1 MSNARSIDPSR
12 LRERWGIDRT
22 TVYRMADD
30 GRLKTV
36 STPFGLRIHQD
47 EILRVEG
54 NGAGTP
60 RHCADKTR
68 AVRAESYRRRREAVL
83 ER

>member
-1 MSNARSIDPSR
+1 MKRSHVPDVERTLYRPV
-12 LRERWGIDRT
+12 EVAQRWGVDRT

-47 EILRVEG
+47 EILHIE
-54 NGAGTP
+54 NDGAGGSMKRVPT
-60 RHCADKTR
+60 
-68 AVRAESYRRRREAVL
+68 
-83 ER
+83 

>member
-1 MSNARSIDPSR
+1 MKRNHAPDVERTLYRPV
-12 LRERWGIDRT
+12 EVAQRWGVDRT

-47 EILRVEG
+47 EHSAYR
-54 NGAGTP
+54 
-60 RHCADKTR
+60 K
-68 AVRAESYRRRREAVL
+68 RRRRRQHEAGPT
-83 ER
+83 

>member
-1 MSNARSIDPSR
+1 MKRDHVPDVERTLYRPVEVAQ
-12 LRERWGIDRT
+12 RWGVDRT

-47 EILRVEG
+47 EILRIEGDGAVE
-54 NGAGTP
+54 A
-60 RHCADKTR
+60 ADGSPVELPAHR
-68 AVRAESYRRRREAVL
+68 QGRL
-83 ER
+83 

>member
-1 MSNARSIDPSR
+1 MKRNDAPDVERTLYRPV
-12 LRERWGIDRT
+12 EVAQRWGVDRT

-47 EILRVEG
+47 EILRIEG
-54 NGAGTP
+54 DGAGGAT
-60 RHCADKTR
+60 A
-68 AVRAESYRRRREAVL
+68 
-83 ER
+83 